1 MRGFVAGDKGG
12 GHHCSVLET
21 SLQVLISYKLNI
33 FLRHYLMGV
42 IAMGAK
48 EMLRTQPRF
57 LSPS

>member
-33 FLRHYLMGV
+33 F
-42 IAMGAK
+42 
-48 EMLRTQPRF
+48 
-57 LSPS
+57 